1 MPRLKV
7 RRLLAAV
14 ALLAVSAACRDD
26 GASNTAPAPST
37 SAPSSP
43 PSTPA
48 PSPPPQG
55 RVVTTFESGGARLQ
69 VTEVARN
76 LDTVWSL
83 AWDPAGAL
91 WYTERAGRLTKLGEP
106 PRRVAGVEEVSESG
120 LMGLEIDDRGQIFVM
135 YTSAQD
141 NRVVALDAGGGQRV
155 LVSGIEKAS
164 IHDGGRLRLGPDG
177 ALYATTGDAA
187 DPELAPRGDSLN
199 GKILRLDPATGR
211 PRAYSR
217 GHRNA
222 QGLCFAPDGRLLA
235 TEHGPS
241 GRDEVNVITE
251 GFDGGWPERAG
262 NGIRNYTP
270 AVAPAGCAVYSASLI
285 PAWRGSM
292 LFATLAG
299 ESLRRLTFGP
309 GGAVAAEE
317 VLLEEQLGRLR
328 DVAVGPDGAVY
339 LATSN
344 RDGRGD
350 PRDDDDRIV
359 RIAPA

>member
-1 MPRLKV
+1 M
-7 RRLLAAV
+7 RRLVAA
-14 ALLAVSAACRDD
+14 LAVLTAAAACRNDPVPETP
-26 GASNTAPAPST
+26 APPPPPAAPAP
-37 SAPSSP
+37 PSSP
-43 PSTPA
+43 PPPPPA
-48 PSPPPQG
+48 APQG
-55 RVVTTFESGGARLQ
+55 RVVTTFESAGTRLQ
-69 VTEVARN
+69 VTEVARD

-106 PRRVAGVEEVSESG
+106 PRRVAGVQEVGESG
-120 LMGLEIDDRGQIFVM
+120 LMGLEIGADGQIFVM

-155 LVSGIEKAS
+155 LVSGIDKAS

-187 DPELAPRGDSLN
+187 DPELAPRPDSLN
-199 GKILRLDPATGR
+199 GKVLRFDPATR
-211 PRAYSR
+211 QPRVYSR
-217 GHRNA
+217 GHRNS
-222 QGLCFAPDGRLLA
+222 QGLCFAPGGRLLA

-241 GRDEVNVITE
+241 GGDEVNVITE
-251 GFDGGWPERAG
+251 GFDGGWPERTG

-270 AVAPAGCAVYSASLI
+270 SVAPAGCAVYSAVLI
-285 PAWRGSM
+285 PGWRGSM
-292 LFATLAG
+292 LFATLTG
-299 ESLRRLTFGP
+299 TSLRRLTFAP
-309 GGAVAAEE
+309 GGAVAGEE
-317 VLLEEQLGRLR
+317 VLLENRFGRLR

-339 LATSN
+339 VATSN

-350 PRDDDDRIV
+350 PDEGDDRIL